1 MVFFPLT
8 LPPTPT
14 ILPKIL
20 PGILWTAL
28 LLSLLLTAEK
38 LFQHDYADGVIE
50 QWLASGIT
58 VTTVIMAKISAYWL
72 LNAGSI
78 LLLCPIIGILF
89 GLNLHQIIMIMI
101 LLIASTPCISFL
113 CALAAAFS
121 MSIARPGAIM
131 ALILLPLSL
140 PIMIFGSSGVSAVL
154 IGTQIN
160 AELAILT
167 ALSLLAAS
175 LLPYAIATVIRIGC
189 AE

>member
-1 MVFFPLT
+1 
-8 LPPTPT
+8 
-14 ILPKIL
+14 
-20 PGILWTAL
+20 
-28 LLSLLLTAEK
+28 
-38 LFQHDYADGVIE
+38 
-50 QWLASGIT
+50 
-58 VTTVIMAKISAYWL
+58 
-72 LNAGSI
+72 
-78 LLLCPIIGILF
+78 
-89 GLNLHQIIMIMI
+89 
-101 LLIASTPCISFL
+101 
-113 CALAAAFS
+113 
-121 MSIARPGAIM
+121 M